1 MTGRWYSAGSILA
14 ALATAIC
21 CLGPLLFTMLGL
33 STFAS
38 LWLLRHLVPYRNLL
52 FAVTFVFLGLSF
64 YTTYRRGGQARVLD
78 KAILWV
84 STLLVI
90 AILSYSLYVE
100 GIVLF

>member
-1 MTGRWYSAGSILA
+1 MIGRWYSAGSILA

-21 CLGPLLFTMLGL
+21 CLGPLLFTVLGL

-38 LWLLRHLVPYRNLL
+38 LWILRHLVPYRNLFL
-52 FAVTFVFLGLSF
+52 AVTCLFLGLGF
-64 YTTYRRGGQARVLD
+64 YATYRRGGQARVLD
-78 KAILWV
+78 KGILWA

-90 AILSYSLYVE
+90 AMLSYSLYVE